1 MSFAQTL
8 RQALVGQVKRIL
20 GGTARLA
27 ARQPL
32 LRRGAKRLLQA
43 VPALQPRVARLV
55 GASSLRLTSASDLST
70 SAQRVHRRLRRQQ
83 ACRKAHR

>member
-27 ARQPL
+27 ARRCCGAARSACSRPC
-32 LRRGAKRLLQA
+32 RRFSRASH
-43 VPALQPRVARLV
+43 
-55 GASSLRLTSASDLST
+55 ASSAR
-70 SAQRVHRRLRRQQ
+70 HR
-83 ACRKAHR
+83 CG